1 LQGGHNSL
9 WSGRDTQST
18 TLPTHAQTHAMG
30 VVKVTLK
37 TLKNEKFDIELDEGM
52 LVSAHSTPATSAR
65 AGLLTLI
72 PSKR

>member
-1 LQGGHNSL
+1 
-9 WSGRDTQST
+9 
-18 TLPTHAQTHAMG
+18 MG

-65 AGLLTLI
+65 AGLLKLI